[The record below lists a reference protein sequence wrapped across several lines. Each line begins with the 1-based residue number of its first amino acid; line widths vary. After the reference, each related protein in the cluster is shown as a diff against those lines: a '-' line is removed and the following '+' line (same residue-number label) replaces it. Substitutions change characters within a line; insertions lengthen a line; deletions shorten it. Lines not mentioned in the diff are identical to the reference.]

1 MSSARW
7 AQRAQVKVRGVLL
20 CLRSS
25 DSTCP
30 PSCSE
35 ERFWLPVLGVS
46 LSQEQ
51 GLGRPPAFLPGS
63 HRPVLGAS
71 GRALPVTRTQ
81 PRMVHSSGPTG
92 RHTVRHRSPGRE
104 GPG

>member
-7 AQRAQVKVRGVLL
+7 AQMAQFKVRGVLL

-51 GLGRPPAFLPGS
+51 GLGGPPAFLPGS
-63 HRPVLGAS
+63 HGPGLGDS
-71 GRALPVTRTQ
+71 GRALLVTRTR
-81 PRMVHSSGPTG
+81 PRKVHSSGPAG
-92 RHTVRHRSPGRE
+92 QHTVRHRSPGQE